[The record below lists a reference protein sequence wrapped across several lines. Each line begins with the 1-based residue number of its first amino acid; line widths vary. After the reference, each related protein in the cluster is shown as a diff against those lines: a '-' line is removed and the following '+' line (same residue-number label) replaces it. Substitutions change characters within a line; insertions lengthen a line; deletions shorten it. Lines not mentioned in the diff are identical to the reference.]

1 MLAGILVF
9 IPGTVFTLLIAGIFV
24 FISGKLLVPG
34 ILVVPLIV
42 PLTSLMRELVD
53 CVSVELL
60 GLF

>member
-1 MLAGILVF
+1 VLAGIFVLIF
-9 IPGTVFTLLIAGIFV
+9 GTLLIAGMFV

-42 PLTSLMRELVD
+42 PLASLMGELVD